1 MTNSTNN
8 ANVARDNLF
17 GNENQ
22 SAGYSK
28 WVGVA
33 GAAVAAGL
41 AVSSGKSP
49 VSALIGGV
57 AGAAGGYL
65 IGNMMDAGAP
75 FMDTPTKLAV
85 ATLSGAVGFGL
96 ATQVCAQAEVMSG
109 NADVSVNI

>member
-33 GAAVAAGL
+33 GAAVQLNLQRIG
-41 AVSSGKSP
+41 AVAEHRHVVDIIP
-49 VSALIGGV
+49 LQANVLLGV
-57 AGAAGGYL
+57 AVL
-65 IGNMMDAGAP
+65 
-75 FMDTPTKLAV
+75 
-85 ATLSGAVGFGL
+85 
-96 ATQVCAQAEVMSG
+96 
-109 NADVSVNI
+109 

>member
-1 MTNSTNN
+1 MPWPW
-8 ANVARDNLF
+8 R
-17 GNENQ
+17 G
-22 SAGYSK
+22 
-28 WVGVA
+28 VGHVEPQR
-33 GAAVAAGL
+33 L
-41 AVSSGKSP
+41 
-49 VSALIGGV
+49 V

-65 IGNMMDAGAP
+65 IGNMMDTGAP